1 MDSSATVPSL
11 CQVIL
16 LPSFAGAQ
24 TGKKFEVTVSPSLF
38 VFKEFNYFIWALPAK
53 DNWLPSNGCFFW
65 KQNYLERNVKI
76 LASVVVFLF
85 LLLLP
90 SFVLQPEIYFNFI
103 FLRENTNF
111 HSGRFFFSPP
121 LKTRFQLFRPI
132 RSETS
137 SPGSGKN
144 RNQTNP
150 GPNFRK
156 THNFFKNILR
166 NTTRTKFVLRRTTT
180 R

>member
-1 MDSSATVPSL
+1 M
-11 CQVIL
+11 
-16 LPSFAGAQ
+16 
-24 TGKKFEVTVSPSLF
+24 
-38 VFKEFNYFIWALPAK
+38 
-53 DNWLPSNGCFFW
+53 
-65 KQNYLERNVKI
+65 ERNVKI

-156 THNFFKNILR
+156 THKFFTKYSPKHNENEIRFAKNNNKI
-166 NTTRTKFVLRRTTT
+166 TKNLNKVVAAAASVVVVVVVVFKHSFSMLLQQERQRPSRPLTSTLLTLLQGKKPISAPTQRR
-180 R
+180 RRRRK